1 MTPFWIFFI
10 CKIIDWCNVCS
21 VTRIVVLVV
30 MLAGYLPEMQS
41 KHLIKL
47 IMMIGIVNFSSE
59 FTARFF
65 YRFDLT
71 RLTIQPVGLIQGL
84 FSNDLLRQL
93 RGFDRPNPICGILP
107 NLPDLF
113 KVGIDIIRNKYLK

>member
-1 MTPFWIFFI
+1 M
-10 CKIIDWCNVCS
+10 CNECRP
-21 VTRIVVLVV
+21 TRVVVLMV
-30 MLAGYLPEMQS
+30 MLNGYLPEMQS

-47 IMMIGIVNFSSE
+47 ITMIGIFNFSSE
-59 FTARFF
+59 FTARFS
-65 YRFDLT
+65 YRVDLT

>member
-1 MTPFWIFFI
+1 
-10 CKIIDWCNVCS
+10 
-21 VTRIVVLVV
+21 
-30 MLAGYLPEMQS
+30 MQS

-59 FTARFF
+59 FTARFS

-71 RLTIQPVGLIQGL
+71 RLTIQPVELIQGL

-93 RGFDRPNPICGILP
+93 RGFDGPNPICGIFP

-113 KVGIDIIRNKYLK
+113 KASIDIICNKYLK